1 MSHHTTPSDRKPA
14 MKEFSQST
22 GEALPADTHTD
33 AGEEFTRM
41 DRRLLVPSLTNRPP
55 IALEKLQAMAATM
68 AGGRG
73 VRQALIVRP
82 LPGARVPDTRLN
94 TPKGQPLPTHEI
106 VCGEQR
112 WLAAGL
118 AQVKDLPV
126 IVRDL
131 SDAQALE
138 EQFIENF
145 QRQNFTELEE
155 GEGFQRLM
163 QHNHL
168 TADQVAAK
176 VGCSRR
182 HVFNRIKLLDLRIEA
197 RKALLAGD
205 IDATRAL
212 LLARIPDHTQQLKAL
227 PLLKKH
233 EHTGEFT
240 LTVRQATDTLERDFM
255 LELSKAR
262 FKITDITLVP
272 EAGNCM
278 ECHKRT
284 GHNPDLF
291 ADIKG
296 ANICTD
302 PPCYQRKQDAYETR
316 VMQEAHANGQTVITG
331 REAKALM
338 PNSFGGIEGFLRLD
352 DAKDSPTDKPLRK
365 LLGNLLEKDD
375 IKPTLVE
382 NPHQKGDLIAVLPA
396 QTVRDLLNKRGHK
409 VAAALLETQ
418 NTADSK
424 AQAEADKAR
433 DKADKI
439 HAYEQGWRD
448 EVLAQTYALICA
460 GPHKGQEDLS
470 DEVLRIIASR
480 LASQANGEQTRQL
493 CALLGLGKIA
503 PREALADHCRT
514 ASQPERLVLLLVMHH
529 DVAFKDFQPDP
540 AATNP
545 GLLQV
550 ASDYGIDV
558 DAVQAGVKQAM
569 RAKTGSKVQ
578 APDAVSADL
587 PPQGGGGAKPKA
599 AAPTRKTRTSAAEAS
614 QGIAA
619 AMQGIEASAHA
630 DAGNLSDVEG
640 MTPELI
646 AKLNKAGVATRDDL
660 AELALEELTE
670 ITGQSE
676 AEAKTLIMTARAHWF
691 ADDAAAPV
699 NAAGGTPLAVGLQVT
714 VTSDTDRLGMTQQR
728 FAGKRG
734 HITRR
739 EDGGGFWDVTFKG
752 RTGGVAMFAEEQLSQ
767 AA

>member
-1 MSHHTTPSDRKPA
+1 
-14 MKEFSQST
+14 MKEFSQSS
-22 GEALPADTHTD
+22 GEALPADTGD
-33 AGEEFTRM
+33 EFTRM

-55 IALEKLQAMAATM
+55 IALEKLQSMAATM

-73 VRQALIVRP
+73 VRQALIIRP
-82 LPGARVPDTRLN
+82 LPGARVQDTRLN

-112 WLAAGL
+112 WLATGL
-118 AQVKDLPV
+118 ADVKDVPV
-126 IVRDL
+126 IIREL
-131 SDAQALE
+131 SDAEALE

-197 RKALLAGD
+197 RKALLAGE

-262 FKITDITLVP
+262 FKPTDITLLP

-365 LLGNLLEKDD
+365 LIGKQLDADG
-375 IKPTLVE
+375 IKPTLIE

-396 QTVRDLLNKRGHK
+396 QTVSELLKRRGHK
-409 VAAALLETQ
+409 DAASALESQ
-418 NTADSK
+418 HTADSK
-424 AQAEADKAR
+424 AQLEADKAR
-433 DKADKI
+433 EKAEKI

-448 EVLAQTYALICA
+448 EVLAEAWDLIS
-460 GPHKGQEDLS
+460 GPPNRQEFLS
-470 DEVLRIIASR
+470 DEVLRIIAER

-493 CALLGLGKIA
+493 CELLGLGKIA
-503 PREALADHCRT
+503 PREALKDCCRT
-514 ASQPERLVLLLVMHH
+514 CNRPDRLLLMLVMHH
-529 DVAFKDFQPDP
+529 DVGYKPFLDNP
-540 AATNP
+540 AEANT

-550 ASDYGIDV
+550 ASDYGIEI
-558 DAVQAGVKQAM
+558 AEVQATVKQAM
-569 RAKTGSKVQ
+569 RAKTGSKLQ
-578 APDAVSADL
+578 APDPVSAGL
-587 PPQGGGGAKPKA
+587 HPKGEGGPKPKA
-599 AAPTRKTRTSAAEAS
+599 AAPTRKTKTTTAEAT

-619 AMQGIEASAHA
+619 AMQGIEE
-630 DAGNLSDVEG
+630 V
-640 MTPELI
+640 
-646 AKLNKAGVATRDDL
+646 
-660 AELALEELTE
+660 
-670 ITGQSE
+670 
-676 AEAKTLIMTARAHWF
+676 
-691 ADDAAAPV
+691 APV
-699 NAAGGTPLAVGLQVT
+699 PGAGPHTPVGFSIGLQVT

-739 EDGGGFWDVTFKG
+739 EDGGGFWDVAFKG
-752 RTGGVAMFAEEQLSQ
+752 RTGGVAMFAEDQLTLTT
-767 AA
+767 

>member
-1 MSHHTTPSDRKPA
+1 

-22 GEALPADTHTD
+22 GEALPADTNTD

-41 DRRLLVPSLTNRPP
+41 DRRLLVASLTNRPP

-73 VRQALIVRP
+73 VRQALIIRP
-82 LPGARVPDTRLN
+82 LPGARLQDTRLN

-112 WLAAGL
+112 WLAAAMAG
-118 AQVKDLPV
+118 VKDVPV
-126 IVRDL
+126 IIREL
-131 SDAQALE
+131 SDAEALE
-138 EQFIENF
+138 EQFLENF

-240 LTVRQATDTLERDFM
+240 LTVREATDTLERDFM

-262 FKITDITLVP
+262 FKITDVTLLP

-302 PPCYQRKQDAYETR
+302 PPCYQRKQDAHETR

-365 LLGNLLEKDD
+365 LIGKQLDADG
-375 IKPTLVE
+375 IKPTLIE
-382 NPHQKGDLIAVLPA
+382 NPHVKGDMIAVLPA
-396 QTVRDLLNKRGHK
+396 HMVSDLLKKRGHK
-409 VAAALLETQ
+409 DAASAL
-418 NTADSK
+418 TAEHTANSK
-424 AQAEADKAR
+424 AQAEADKR
-433 DKADKI
+433 QEKADKL

-460 GPHKGQEDLS
+460 ANYGGGTS
-470 DEVLRIIASR
+470 MTTGVLRIIASR

-493 CALLGLGKIA
+493 CALLSLGRIA
-503 PREALADHCRT
+503 PREALSDHCRT
-514 ASQPERLVLLLVMHH
+514 TSNPEQLVLLLVMHH
-529 DVAFKDFQPDP
+529 DVAFKDFLDAPTS
-540 AATNP
+540 ANT

-558 DAVQAGVKQAM
+558 EAVQAGVKQAM
-569 RAKTGSKVQ
+569 RAKTGSKLQ
-578 APDAVSADL
+578 APEPVSAGL
-587 PPQGGGGAKPKA
+587 HPKGEGGPQPKA
-599 AAPTRKTRTSAAEAS
+599 AAPTRKTKTSTAEAT

-619 AMQGIEASAHA
+619 AMQNIEEVAPVPGAGSRVTAWPFPGTFAQDSAMAGEKPPALRVGQRVTVAAVNMLRPPLTRMAGLQGTVTAPADADGEWQVRLDKSGRGGGVRLFLVHEIEAA
-630 DAGNLSDVEG
+630 
-640 MTPELI
+640 
-646 AKLNKAGVATRDDL
+646 
-660 AELALEELTE
+660 
-670 ITGQSE
+670 QS
-676 AEAKTLIMTARAHWF
+676 
-691 ADDAAAPV
+691 
-699 NAAGGTPLAVGLQVT
+699 
-714 VTSDTDRLGMTQQR
+714 
-728 FAGKRG
+728 
-734 HITRR
+734 
-739 EDGGGFWDVTFKG
+739 
-752 RTGGVAMFAEEQLSQ
+752 
-767 AA
+767 